1 MTKTILS
8 IDDSPSVRQMISLTL
23 SGAGYAVDTAVDGAD
38 GYAKAVAKPYG
49 AIITDQN
56 MPNMTGIEFIRK
68 FREHPSSRGV
78 PIIFLST
85 ESDPASKQAAKDA
98 GAIGWIVKPFDQAQ
112 LVAVVKKVAG
122 A

>member
-8 IDDSPSVRQMISLTL
+8 IDDSPSVRQMIAMTL
-23 SGAGYAVDTAVDGAD
+23 SGAGYAVETACDGAE
-38 GYAKAVAKPYG
+38 GYSKAVAKSYG

-68 FREHPSSRGV
+68 FRTHPSSRGI

-85 ESDPASKQAAKDA
+85 ESDADSKQAAKEA
-98 GAIGWIVKPFDQAQ
+98 GAIGWIVKPFDQGQ
-112 LVAVVKKVAG
+112 LIAAVKKVAG

>member
-8 IDDSPSVRQMISLTL
+8 IDDSPSVRQMITMTL
-23 SGAGYAVDTAVDGAD
+23 SGAGYTMETAWDGAD
-38 GYAKAVAKPYG
+38 GYSKAFAKPDG

-56 MPNMTGIEFIRK
+56 MRNMTGIEFIRK
-68 FREHPSSRGV
+68 FRAHSSSRGA

-85 ESDPASKQAAKDA
+85 ESDSASKQAAKDA

-112 LVAVVKKVAG
+112 SIAAVKKVAG

>member
-1 MTKTILS
+1 MSKTILS
-8 IDDSPSVRQMISLTL
+8 IDDSPSVRQMITMTL
-23 SGAGYAVDTAVDGAD
+23 SGAGYSVETACDGAE
-38 GYAKAVAKPYG
+38 GYAKAIARPYG

-68 FREHPSSRGV
+68 FRAHPSSRGV

-85 ESDPASKQAAKDA
+85 ESDPASKQAAREA

-112 LVAVVKKVAG
+112 LIAAVRKVAG

>member
-1 MTKTILS
+1 MSKAILS
-8 IDDSPSVRQMISLTL
+8 IDDSPSIRQMITLTL
-23 SGAGYAVDTAVDGAD
+23 SGAGYRVDTACDGAE
-38 GYAKAVAKPYG
+38 GYHKAVAGPYS

-68 FREHPSSRGV
+68 FRAHPSSRGV

-85 ESDPASKQAAKDA
+85 ESDPASKQAAKEA
-98 GAIGWIVKPFDQAQ
+98 GAIGWIVKPFNQDQLIA
-112 LVAVVKKVAG
+112 AVRKVAG